1 MARFGYK
8 LMLTLI
14 LVSMVVVTPA
24 LAAAPLPQA
33 RQLPAAELASPAAA
47 VQVQPQ
53 ESNPDQVVEVTILH
67 TNDFHGNLE
76 PAGSNPGLA
85 RTAAMIF
92 SNTVEPSYTLVL
104 DAGDIMQGTLL
115 SNLFHG
121 ESTIDVFNQMG
132 YDVATFGNHEFDWGQ
147 DVLISR
153 TTQANFPFVSANI
166 VVSDTGSCDTAGWTP
181 PPFVDSPWLTITLG
195 TAPNDV
201 VIAIIGVTTQE
212 TPYITVDWATE
223 GLCFKDP
230 AESISYYWPEMDA
243 AADAIVVLSHLGLT
257 DGGYGYGFPVYGD
270 RTLAHNLLDADTP
283 VDLII
288 GGHSHTDMAAA
299 EVIGN
304 GVYTTTVAQAHYAG
318 RKVGKATLTI
328 DKTTGEVDVAWE
340 RLVVSTSGPQD
351 PGILAAID
359 AWASDPWYQGE
370 INRVVGYTAVTI
382 TRNYNGDSLMGYFI
396 NDAIYNDLNNDAEPL
411 NDADMVFNNPGGL
424 RADFTFPVTATY
436 PQTIT
441 HGMMYSVLPFGNATV
456 VGDMTGAQILELIN
470 QSATLFK
477 GAIQPAGVRF
487 SFYRY
492 TDALPGPQ
500 PWAWGAIDVLVWNR
514 DTSTWDPL
522 DLGHTYRVATNEFL
536 APAGQDGFVP
546 FKYMT
551 DISYWGDMLNGAER
565 WVSATY
571 TISNPYAGV
580 LDGRITR
587 LGDDTSGPVVPV
599 TILHHNDQHGRLL
612 KSGSYQGWT
621 QFATLVAQ
629 ERQHNPDATLLLNA
643 GDTIQGDSMSYFFK
657 SAGLGYAA
665 DGTPIVTPT
674 MQIQPAIAV
683 MNAMTYTAFVL
694 GNHEFNFG
702 HEIFTSVFGLADFP
716 VLGSANVHDDGRY
729 GFDEVGVKPYITVSV
744 PGPTATIS
752 IGILGIANHRVP
764 NYELPSNI
772 VGLSFTNPISEA
784 QALLPGLV
792 ATNDAVVALTHIGF
806 TTNPGSV
813 EVDNNV
819 DTYLAAQTSGLAAI
833 VGGHSHTDPS
843 KQTAY
848 SGDYKYLPA
857 VVEGADGAA
866 VLVTQMYRY
875 NTYLGTV
882 VLGFMPDGMGGY
894 ELVSQAGRYL
904 AVDIATPED
913 PTILGIV
920 QPYQNMLNA
929 YNERVAGQTTTP
941 IDALS
946 AFTEETNAANMQAD
960 ASVWELAQNG
970 VTVDFH
976 LSGAM
981 TNRAIAAGATV
992 TNPYTITVADMFTLM
1007 PYENSLVAMQMNGP
1021 QLKTVL
1027 ERAYRN
1033 YYYYKYVPGY
1043 GGYSYYTTC
1052 MLDTDAGN
1060 RIVYNDTYPAL
1071 PDGNNVVALIIG
1083 GQPIDFLDATTYYTV
1098 STVNYLAAG
1107 SCNFNDD
1114 GQTLWPLDQIVA
1126 DTQYY
1131 VRDAVIDYT
1140 MDQGIVSPAIEG
1152 RLAFAQM
1159 TYAYLP
1165 LVIK

>member
-1 MARFGYK
+1 
-8 LMLTLI
+8 
-14 LVSMVVVTPA
+14 
-24 LAAAPLPQA
+24 
-33 RQLPAAELASPAAA
+33 
-47 VQVQPQ
+47 
-53 ESNPDQVVEVTILH
+53 
-67 TNDFHGNLE
+67 
-76 PAGSNPGLA
+76 
-85 RTAAMIF
+85 
-92 SNTVEPSYTLVL
+92 
-104 DAGDIMQGTLL
+104 
-115 SNLFHG
+115 
-121 ESTIDVFNQMG
+121 
-132 YDVATFGNHEFDWGQ
+132 
-147 DVLISR
+147 
-153 TTQANFPFVSANI
+153 
-166 VVSDTGSCDTAGWTP
+166 
-181 PPFVDSPWLTITLG
+181 
-195 TAPNDV
+195 
-201 VIAIIGVTTQE
+201 
-212 TPYITVDWATE
+212 
-223 GLCFKDP
+223 
-230 AESISYYWPEMDA
+230 
-243 AADAIVVLSHLGLT
+243 
-257 DGGYGYGFPVYGD
+257 
-270 RTLAHNLLDADTP
+270 
-283 VDLII
+283 
-288 GGHSHTDMAAA
+288 
-299 EVIGN
+299 
-304 GVYTTTVAQAHYAG
+304 
-318 RKVGKATLTI
+318 
-328 DKTTGEVDVAWE
+328 
-340 RLVVSTSGPQD
+340 
-351 PGILAAID
+351 
-359 AWASDPWYQGE
+359 
-370 INRVVGYTAVTI
+370 
-382 TRNYNGDSLMGYFI
+382 
-396 NDAIYNDLNNDAEPL
+396 
-411 NDADMVFNNPGGL
+411 
-424 RADFTFPVTATY
+424 
-436 PQTIT
+436 
-441 HGMMYSVLPFGNATV
+441 
-456 VGDMTGAQILELIN
+456 
-470 QSATLFK
+470 
-477 GAIQPAGVRF
+477 
-487 SFYRY
+487 
-492 TDALPGPQ
+492 
-500 PWAWGAIDVLVWNR
+500 
-514 DTSTWDPL
+514 
-522 DLGHTYRVATNEFL
+522 
-536 APAGQDGFVP
+536 
-546 FKYMT
+546 
-551 DISYWGDMLNGAER
+551 
-565 WVSATY
+565 
-571 TISNPYAGV
+571 
-580 LDGRITR
+580 
-587 LGDDTSGPVVPV
+587 
-599 TILHHNDQHGRLL
+599 
-612 KSGSYQGWT
+612 
-621 QFATLVAQ
+621 
-629 ERQHNPDATLLLNA
+629 
-643 GDTIQGDSMSYFFK
+643 
-657 SAGLGYAA
+657 
-665 DGTPIVTPT
+665 
-674 MQIQPAIAV
+674 